1 MSAPRVLSL
10 LPRRKGRKLEAE
22 GCFRMFP
29 NYRAGRHFIYAIG
42 FVGGVVKVGQSRDP
56 RGRLL
61 QHARSV
67 GGEVVWAH
75 VFEGGSMGYANG
87 AEYAVV
93 EALGK
98 VCQRI
103 NRSEWFHCDDK
114 ALVIRTIR
122 PLLAVAKETAARWDR
137 ERDQAAARSAKAA
150 QLLAEYEAKQKA
162 AKVATAAPIPAE
174 AA

>member
-1 MSAPRVLSL
+1 MTAPRVLSM
-10 LPRRKGRKLEAE
+10 LPRRKGRKLEAA
-22 GCFRMFP
+22 GCFEIFP
-29 NYRAGRHFIYAIG
+29 NHRAGRHFIYAIG
-42 FVGGVVKVGQSRDP
+42 FVGGVVKIGQSRDP
-56 RGRLL
+56 RARLL

-75 VFEGGSMGYANG
+75 VFEGGSHGYANSG
-87 AEYAVV
+87 EHAAV
-93 EALGK
+93 EGLAK
-98 VCQRI
+98 VCSRI
-103 NRSEWFHCDDK
+103 NKSEWFHCDDK

-162 AKVATAAPIPAE
+162 APPVE